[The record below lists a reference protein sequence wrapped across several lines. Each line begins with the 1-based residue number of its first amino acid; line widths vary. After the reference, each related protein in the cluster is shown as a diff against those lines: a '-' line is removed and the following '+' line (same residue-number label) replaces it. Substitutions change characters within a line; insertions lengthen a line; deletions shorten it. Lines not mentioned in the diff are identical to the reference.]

1 MTAAE
6 LIERLED
13 MNPDAEVRLT
23 FQPSWPLVFT
33 AAEVVTGAGE
43 CPDCDGE
50 GAVPCPDCEGVTDPD
65 HNCKRCG
72 DDEMIECD
80 RCTDIRNGYGD
91 DAEAKIVYLAAG
103 NHPDDSPYLPGDASR
118 ALGWR

>member
-13 MNPDAEVRLT
+13 MNPDAEVRLA
-23 FQPSWPLVFT
+23 FQPSYPLAFNT
-33 AAEVVTGAGE
+33 ADVVAGAGE

-50 GAVPCPDCEGVTDPD
+50 GEVPCPDCERVTDPA

-72 DDEMIECD
+72 DDEMIECE
-80 RCTDIRNGYGD
+80 RCTDIRNGDD
-91 DAEAKIVYLAAG
+91 DAAAGIVYIAAG
-103 NHPDDSPYLPGDASR
+103 NHPDDSPYLPGDAAR